1 MNLSKFLPLNQ
12 ISRELSIYINSPT
25 NKKPIKAIHIK
36 ELIENYINSYDDIYN
51 IRKEINKKLP
61 CPTNNKKDCLPYT
74 QYPIASSVF
83 KAAQNVIDHANKVY
97 DKTEKLD

>member
-1 MNLSKFLPLNQ
+1 MNLSEFLPLNQ

-51 IRKEINKKLP
+51 IRKEIAENTHYSINHRL
-61 CPTNNKKDCLPYT
+61 TGDRYT
-74 QYPIASSVF
+74 PI
-83 KAAQNVIDHANKVY
+83 Q
-97 DKTEKLD
+97 

>member
-1 MNLSKFLPLNQ
+1 MRDHFPKQGESLVLINFNTNKQTMNLSEFLPLNQ

-51 IRKEINKKLP
+51 IRKEIAEN
-61 CPTNNKKDCLPYT
+61 
-74 QYPIASSVF
+74 A
-83 KAAQNVIDHANKVY
+83 IDHANEVY